1 MTRVKDYKY
10 GYLKDKIK
18 QDVDWIISNKDTVI
32 SFGALTCGLLYTSGY
47 FIRSIKYWIKM
58 K

>member
-47 FIRSIKYWIKM
+47 FKRSIKY
-58 K
+58 